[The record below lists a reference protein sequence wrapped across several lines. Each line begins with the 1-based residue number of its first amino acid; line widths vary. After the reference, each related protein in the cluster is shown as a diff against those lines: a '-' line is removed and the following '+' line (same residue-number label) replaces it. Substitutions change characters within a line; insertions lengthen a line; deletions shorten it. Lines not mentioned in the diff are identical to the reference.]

1 LFAGPAVWFAAP
13 GGKARFF
20 AGPRAQTFASGAN
33 VWHSAPMPRR
43 LSLMPVFSGALLMA
57 CVTSCSNMGSTS
69 SGSSPSGTGP
79 FDSRGNYVEAWADN
93 PAKWRGGSR
102 LPTPTTTTPTPSE
115 PTPPPV
121 VATTTPRP
129 TATTQTASRP
139 ATPKPKPKPAAK
151 RYTVKKGDT
160 LSRIASRNG
169 TSVAALR
176 RANGISGDLIRPGQV
191 LKLP

>member
-1 LFAGPAVWFAAP
+1 
-13 GGKARFF
+13 
-20 AGPRAQTFASGAN
+20 
-33 VWHSAPMPRR
+33 M
-43 LSLMPVFSGALLMA
+43 LMVCA
-57 CVTSCSNMGSTS
+57 TSCTNMQSG
-69 SGSSPSGTGP
+69 GSSPSGTGP

-102 LPTPTTTTPTPSE
+102 LPTPTTTTPAPIE
-115 PTPPPV
+115 PPPV
-121 VATTTPRP
+121 VAAAPRP
-129 TATTQTASRP
+129 TTTAQTAPRP
-139 ATPKPKPKPAAK
+139 AATPKPKPKPK
-151 RYTVKKGDT
+151 PVVRRYTVKKGDT